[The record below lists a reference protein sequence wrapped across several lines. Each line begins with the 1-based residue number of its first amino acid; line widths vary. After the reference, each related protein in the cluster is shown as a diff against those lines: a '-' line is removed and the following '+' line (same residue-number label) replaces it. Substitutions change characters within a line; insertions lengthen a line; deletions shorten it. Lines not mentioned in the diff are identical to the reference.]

1 MKRYVAAVSCLIL
14 AAGLAT
20 AAGCGKKE
28 KSGAVTDATPVVM
41 GVALQQVTAGAF
53 PEQIEA
59 VGTVRARN
67 SSSIA
72 ARIVGTITG
81 VHVREGERV
90 AKGKLLV
97 TLAATEVTSG
107 AAGARAGEEEARRGV
122 EDARAREKLA
132 AVTFERYQKLLQ
144 EQAVTR
150 QEFDVRRMEKDVAAE
165 GVARAEARLAQAR
178 EGAKSAGAIAGYTR
192 ISAPLA
198 GIVTA
203 RPVEVGMT
211 VFPGM
216 PLLTVEEEGHY
227 RLEVA
232 APESLSGKVKT
243 GDRVNFSIDGIGV
256 GMSGKVAEVVPAV
269 DPASRTFIVKIDVE
283 AKGVRSGVYG
293 RALFPVGSRTAVSV
307 PKSALVVRGA
317 LTSVWAV
324 GKDNVA
330 RMRLVKA
337 GQSLGDRVEVLSG
350 LSEGERV
357 VVNGIEKVVDGA
369 RIQ

>member
-1 MKRYVAAVSCLIL
+1 MGRRSPACIL

-20 AAGCGKKE
+20 VAGCGE
-28 KSGAVTDATPVVM
+28 KGKTGAGKDAPPVVT
-41 GVALQQVTAGAF
+41 GVTLQSVTAGAF

-59 VGTVRARN
+59 VGTVKARN
-67 SSSIA
+67 SSLIA
-72 ARIVGTITG
+72 ARIAGTVTG
-81 VHVREGERV
+81 VHVKEGDRV

-97 TLAATEVTSG
+97 TLEAAEVTSG
-107 AAGARAGEEEARRGV
+107 AAGARAGEEEALRGV

-232 APESLSGKVKT
+232 APASLAGKVKT
-243 GDRVNFSIDGIGV
+243 GDPVNFSIDGIGA

-269 DPASRTFIVKIDVE
+269 DPASRTFTVKVDVE
-283 AKGVRSGVYG
+283 AKGIRSGVYG
-293 RALFPVGSRTAVSV
+293 RALIPGRQPHGVIGPEGFAGGAGSPDLGLGGGQGQRGPDEAGQGRPGPGRQGRDPVGTLR
-307 PKSALVVRGA
+307 R
-317 LTSVWAV
+317 
-324 GKDNVA
+324 
-330 RMRLVKA
+330 
-337 GQSLGDRVEVLSG
+337 
-350 LSEGERV
+350 
-357 VVNGIEKVVDGA
+357 
-369 RIQ
+369 

>member
-1 MKRYVAAVSCLIL
+1 MKVFSATIVCLAL
-14 AAGLAT
+14 AAGLVMT
-20 AAGCGKKE
+20 AGCSEKGKTGAGKE
-28 KSGAVTDATPVVM
+28 AAPVVT
-41 GVALQQVTAGAF
+41 GVTLQNVTTGAI

-59 VGTVRARN
+59 VGTVKARN

-72 ARIVGTITG
+72 ARIAGTVTG
-81 VHVREGERV
+81 VHVREGDRV

-97 TLAATEVTSG
+97 TLEATEVTSG

-132 AVTFERYQKLLQ
+132 AATFERYQKLLQ

-178 EGAKSAGAIAGYTR
+178 EGARSAGAIAGYTK
-192 ISAPLA
+192 ISAPLV
-198 GIVTA
+198 GVVTT

-216 PLLTVEEEGHY
+216 PLLTVEEQGHY

-243 GDRVNFSIDGIGV
+243 GDPVNFSIDGIGA
-256 GMSGKVAEVVPAV
+256 GMSGKVAEIVPAV
-269 DPASRTFIVKIDVE
+269 DPASRTFTVKVDVE
-283 AKGVRSGVYG
+283 AKGIRSGVYG
-293 RALFPVGSRTAVSV
+293 RALFPVGSRPGISV
-307 PKSALVVRGA
+307 QKSALVTRGA
-317 LTSVWAV
+317 LTSVWVV

-337 GQSLGDRVEVLSG
+337 GQFLGDRVEILSG

-357 VVNGIEKVVDGA
+357 AVGGIEKVVDGA
-369 RIQ
+369 KVE

>member
-1 MKRYVAAVSCLIL
+1 MTGLRGTIVCLVL
-14 AAGLAT
+14 AAGSLT
-20 AAGCGKKE
+20 TAGCGE
-28 KSGAVTDATPVVM
+28 KVSPGAGKSAAPVVTGVTLQSVTSGAI
-41 GVALQQVTAGAF
+41 

-59 VGTVRARN
+59 VGTVKARN

-72 ARIVGTITG
+72 ARIAATVNG
-81 VHVREGERV
+81 VHVKEGDRV

-97 TLAATEVTSG
+97 TLEAAELAAG
-107 AAGARAGEEEARRGV
+107 AAGARANAEEAVRGV

-165 GVARAEARLAQAR
+165 GMARAEARLAQAR

-192 ISAPLA
+192 ITAPLA

-232 APESLSGKVKT
+232 APESLAGKVRT
-243 GDRVNFSIDGIGV
+243 GTPVRFSIDGIGA
-256 GMSGKVAEVVPAV
+256 GMSGTVAEAVPAV
-269 DPASRTFIVKIDVE
+269 DPASRTFTVKIDVE
-283 AKGVRSGVYG
+283 AKGIRSGVYG
-293 RALFPVGSRTAVSV
+293 RAFFPVGSRMGISV
-307 PKSALVVRGA
+307 PKSSLVERGA
-317 LTSVWAV
+317 LTSLWVV
-324 GKDNVA
+324 GKDKVA

-337 GQSLGDRVEVLSG
+337 GQVLGDRIEILSG
-350 LSEGERV
+350 LSGDEQV
-357 VVNGIEKVVDGA
+357 VVTGIEKMSDGA
-369 RIQ
+369 KIE